1 MLRIS
6 AIGKPAPGNPRRSS
20 PVWTSGH
27 HVVDGLC
34 PVPQSPSVLEAESG
48 RSNDND
54 EINVLTGGD
63 YYGWPTS
70 AGTVHPPAAVLPVD
84 GRSPGGCAV
93 MDGTLYVTTLDGR
106 ALLSSRLSGAG
117 AALRPGKFAPELKG
131 KYGRLRTVVA
141 ADDGALWLTTSN
153 RDGQGTPVADDE
165 RVIRY
170 VPSST
175 GGGKNPA

>member
-1 MLRIS
+1 M
-6 AIGKPAPGNPRRSS
+6 
-20 PVWTSGH
+20 
-27 HVVDGLC
+27 
-34 PVPQSPSVLEAESG
+34 LEAETG
-48 RSNDND
+48 RSNGND

-70 AGTVHPPAAVLPVD
+70 AGTVPPAGRRRCPSTVAPPAAARSWTARSTSPRSTG
-84 GRSPGGCAV
+84 GRCCRRGC
-93 MDGTLYVTTLDGR
+93 R
-106 ALLSSRLSGAG
+106 APARR
-117 AALRPGKFAPELKG
+117 LRPGKFAPELKG
-131 KYGRLRTVVA
+131 KYGRLKTVVA

-153 RDGQGTPVADDE
+153 RDGQGTPVPDDE